1 MSLILALM
9 LQASVAALSTAN
21 CTGARQGEVC
31 TEEGRAALRA
41 ALDVKP
47 LQAETADGVEVYRA
61 FYLEGGGGLPA
72 VAFVRRPGHSPSVE
86 VSSGA
91 NRKMTADVP
100 QEVWRQIQQAG
111 DELLIPVEVRTP
123 APIDVC
129 MDGGAIFAEI
139 GLPSPDNRSRARIKQ
154 LSSSSCESN
163 AIVSFARLA
172 AKLAEPLF
180 PACAAISGDAAPD
193 GVFRLSNCFR
203 FSGDEMAAA
212 EVFSRARQDL
222 RILKDDSIT
231 RKRLEWRRVT
241 GVDPWTRLQW
251 AGRDIPRNRVGH
263 DEGGATD
270 FLIAR
275 EGECPGLSFEP
286 GKLHGVSSTVVEV
299 DGFASCRPADRQG
312 QSVYAT
318 YRQVWRR
325 APHSDWRVME
335 WVVGPFAPVT

>member
-9 LQASVAALSTAN
+9 LQASVAAPSTAN

-111 DELLIPVEVRTP
+111 DELLVPVEVRTP

-180 PACAAISGDAAPD
+180 PACAAISGEAAPD
-193 GVFRLSNCFR
+193 GVFRLSIVFDLAATRWRRLRSSVARGRICEFWTMTRSPANDWSGGGLQGLILGPV
-203 FSGDEMAAA
+203 FSG
-212 EVFSRARQDL
+212 Q
-222 RILKDDSIT
+222 
-231 RKRLEWRRVT
+231 
-241 GVDPWTRLQW
+241 
-251 AGRDIPRNRVGH
+251 
-263 DEGGATD
+263 GAIFQET
-270 FLIAR
+270 
-275 EGECPGLSFEP
+275 
-286 GKLHGVSSTVVEV
+286 
-299 DGFASCRPADRQG
+299 ASAMMKAVQPT
-312 QSVYAT
+312 S
-318 YRQVWRR
+318 
-325 APHSDWRVME
+325 
-335 WVVGPFAPVT
+335 